1 MSNFSKSNGSRTGW
15 LSWMSWRS
23 VPGIKRINILI
34 NPWFSKDPLW
44 SKNTSGMISEYELSL
59 GRQRQS
65 EAASS
70 KQLQFKQTFAFSD
83 LNELKYTIGVDWQS
97 TSILTQRQIGKWI
110 LRQTAVS
117 WTETWRTVGGARE
130 GKHHL
135 PWLWSAVCTHPV
147 KCLPTETLADTG
159 IAEIHP
165 NTAPLLA
172 EPQHGIWNKLC
183 PLWAMI
189 FKRRRIKP
197 IRKNG
202 SSTF

>member
-1 MSNFSKSNGSRTGW
+1 MSKISNSNGSRTGW

-44 SKNTSGMISEYELSL
+44 SQKTSGMIKEYELSL
-59 GRQRQS
+59 GK
-65 EAASS
+65 AATVGSS
-70 KQLQFKQTFAFSD
+70 KQLQFKQSFAFSD
-83 LNELKYTIGVDWQS
+83 LNEIKYTTGTGVEWQS
-97 TSILTQRQIGKWI
+97 TYILTQRQIGKWI

-135 PWLWSAVCTHPV
+135 PWLGSAVCTHPV
-147 KCLPTETLADTG
+147 KCLPTETLADTQ

-172 EPQHGIWNKLC
+172 EPQHGIWKLR

-189 FKRRRIKP
+189 FKRRRIKQ